1 MKEACR
7 DFYLRISEKK
17 HRPAALENMGR
28 SLNLTMTFLKQIAE
42 MKEKNEIFT
51 EKDLEDVWKVL
62 NETIVS
68 SVCFTKFR
76 I

>member
-1 MKEACR
+1 
-7 DFYLRISEKK
+7 
-17 HRPAALENMGR
+17 
-28 SLNLTMTFLKQIAE
+28 